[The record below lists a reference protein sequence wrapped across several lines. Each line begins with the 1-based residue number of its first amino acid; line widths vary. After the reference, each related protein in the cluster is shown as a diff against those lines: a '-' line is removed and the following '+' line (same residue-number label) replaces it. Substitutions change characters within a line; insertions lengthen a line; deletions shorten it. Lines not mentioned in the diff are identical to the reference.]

1 MNIEIINPVE
11 YPNWD
16 ELLLTSDQSIFF
28 QTSAWARVLCES
40 YNYKPLYFITT
51 DNGKLSSLIPVMEV
65 NSFLTGKRG
74 ISLPFTDYCTP
85 IADSEDQLN
94 ILTEKLIDHG
104 KQAGW
109 KHLELRGGMDY
120 LEKSPAS
127 ATFISHSLHLTDS
140 EQDIYNS
147 FRASNRRNIKKAA
160 KSGIKVAFNNT
171 WGSVETFYHLNSITR
186 KHHGVPPQPKFFFKR
201 IFEHIISR
209 DKGIVAIASHEG
221 IPVAAAVFFHF
232 GKKALFKYGA
242 SIRKYHHLR
251 PNNLLMWETIKHYL
265 QEGYQYFSF
274 GKTETH
280 NKGLMQFKKG
290 WGTRERLI
298 YYYTY
303 DLKSNQFTA
312 RKTTFKSSYNFFKLL
327 PAPLLKLAGNLLYRH
342 VG

>member
-1 MNIEIINPVE
+1 LKIEIINPIE
-11 YPNWD
+11 YPGWD
-16 ELLLTSDQSIFF
+16 ELLLTNDQSIFF

-40 YNYKPLYFITT
+40 YNYTPLYFITKEN
-51 DNGKLSSLIPVMEV
+51 DRLSSLIPVMEV

-85 IADSEDQLN
+85 IANSEDQLST
-94 ILTEKLIDHG
+94 LTEKLIDYG

-109 KHLELRGGMDY
+109 MHVELRGGMNY

-127 ATFISHSLHLTDS
+127 ATFVSHSLDLAGD
-140 EQDIYNS
+140 EQQVFKS
-147 FRASNRRNIKKAA
+147 FRDSTRRNIKKAA
-160 KSGIKVAFNNT
+160 KSNLQVTLDNS
-171 WGSVETFYHLNSITR
+171 WQSVEAFYRLNSITR
-186 KHHGVPPQPKFFFKR
+186 KHHGVPPQPKKFFRKN
-201 IFEHIISR
+201 FEHIISR
-209 DKGIVAIASHEG
+209 DKGIVVIASHRG
-221 IPVAAAVFFHF
+221 IPVAGAVFFHF

-251 PNNLLMWETIKHYL
+251 PNNLLMWEVIRHYL
-265 QEGYQYFSF
+265 QEGYQYLSF

-290 WGTRERLI
+290 WGTRERVL

-303 DLKSNQFTA
+303 DLVSGEFIA
-312 RKTTFKSSYNFFKLL
+312 RKKTFKSSYNFFKRM
-327 PAPLLKLAGNLLYRH
+327 PEPILKLAGNLLYRH